1 MTITYTDY
9 INAEHHI
16 FPLHR
21 IIDGNCE
28 CGNPHCKA
36 VGKHP
41 IMSNWQYITTWDEEQ
56 LATLEDDYNLRGYNQ
71 LADGFGVNLH
81 GRNLLVVDI
90 DARNGGVQSAA
101 KLAPI
106 LMSCTFVVQT
116 GSGNGSKHYYFY
128 IPEAWRGKALKA
140 HLDITPGI
148 DFKSTGFVVGCGS
161 LHKSGARYEA
171 LIGSPG
177 EIGDAPESLLQMLLI
192 PERQREVFEG
202 RTIEYSHD
210 ELANIVMSIS
220 NTGRDYEKWI
230 RVGMGIH
237 HATGGTGYDLWCQWS
252 AKCKEA
258 HDDTDMP
265 LKWGSFGRSAS
276 SVTVGT
282 LITWAKQDGY
292 EDPVSFTDDTDWEPI
307 NEQSLPETT
316 AGINLLRPPGL
327 VGEIAAWINRRSLFP
342 REYLAV
348 AGALQIVSNAASLRY
363 RVAGYKTSLN
373 LMTFGVAGSGS
384 GKGNVLDCMQECQEA
399 AGLGMATHGGVKSE
413 QEILRNAMRHQAVM
427 YKIDEVGML
436 LSKLGNARKSGGRTP
451 YLEAVPAT
459 IMSMFSAA
467 NSTYAITG
475 DLKEEMRELVEKDL
489 AKASKALEAK
499 GGAELEAIVEDLLRQ
514 KEAAKNGLKNPIMS
528 FFGVA
533 EPGQFNDAVNGDK
546 WLLTGGFLGRALVF
560 EEPDSMP
567 RRKNIAD
574 VSHERVPDG
583 IVMTLSTLYNDGHA
597 GANNERVELR
607 GDIKYISMTKSA
619 EAEYDRVY
627 EYWHQRGLKE
637 RDDGSGLEALAIRAP
652 ELTLKIAATL
662 SMGEMVITQEHILW
676 AHALTK
682 KVNNLKISK
691 ARAIEGA
698 DSKDKEE
705 KQNGILEAIHSV
717 LSQGEYHTIGV
728 IAGRYRNKFTKE
740 QLQAGL
746 DHLVTIGKVIRAEVK
761 DTRNRN
767 QVRYSL
773 SKNI

>member
-9 INAEHHI
+9 INSDHHI

-28 CGNPHCKA
+28 CGNLHCKA

-128 IPEAWRGKALKA
+128 IPEEWRGKALKA
-140 HLDITPGI
+140 HLDVTPGI

-171 LIGSPG
+171 LIGTPG

-292 EDPVSFTDDTDWEPI
+292 EDPVSFTDDTNWEP
-307 NEQSLPETT
+307 ESSEPEVAPESP
-316 AGINLLRPPGL
+316 AGINLLRPPGF
-327 VGEIAAWINRRSLFP
+327 VGQITEWINRKSIYP
-342 REYLAV
+342 REQLAV
-348 AGALQIVSNAASLRY
+348 AAALQLVSNVASLRF
-363 RVAGYKTSLN
+363 RIAPLNTSLN
-373 LMTFGVAGSGS
+373 MITFGVAGSGS
-384 GKGNVLDCMQECQEA
+384 GKGVILGCLSEGLRA
-399 AGLGMATHGGVKSE
+399 AGLQEAVYGGIKSE
-413 QEILRNAMRHQAVM
+413 QEILRNAMRHQAS
-427 YKIDEVGML
+427 YFTIDEVGAFL
-436 LSKLGNARKSGGRTP
+436 TKIGGAKKSGGKTP
-451 YLEAVPAT
+451 YLENVAT
-459 IMSMFSAA
+459 KIMELYSAA
-467 NSTYAITG
+467 NDVYAISG
-475 DLKEEMRELVEKDL
+475 DLKQELRDAIDKDIAKVQKKQDNGGNYDDEME
-489 AKASKALEAK
+489 S
-499 GGAELEAIVEDLLRQ
+499 LLRQ
-514 KEAAKNGLKNPIMS
+514 REASKSGIPQPIMT
-528 FFGVA
+528 FFGVS
-533 EPGQFNDAVNGDK
+533 EPHSFTEATNDWG
-546 WLLTGGFLGRALVF
+546 LLVGGFLGRSLVF
-560 EEPDSMP
+560 EEMDSVPLRKPISKISPESIPPD
-567 RRKNIAD
+567 IAMKLSQIYGCGHCNNGGD
-574 VSHERVPDG
+574 MRIEAKGDRIH
-583 IVMTLSTLYNDGHA
+583 ITMTP
-597 GANNERVELR
+597 E
-607 GDIKYISMTKSA
+607 A
-619 EAEYDRVY
+619 EAESERIYM
-627 EYWHQRGLKE
+627 YWHRRGKRE
-637 RDDGSGLEALAIRAP
+637 QDEGSGLSPLTNRAL
-652 ELTLKIAATL
+652 ELTLKVAGTL
-662 SMGEMVITQEHILW
+662 AVDTTLITLEHMRW
-676 AHALTK
+676 AHALIRKITD
-682 KVNNLKISK
+682 LKISK
-691 ARAIEGA
+691 AKALQSSE
-698 DSKDKEE
+698 SKDSTER
-705 KQNGILEAIHSV
+705 GDGLLEAIRSV
-717 LSQGEYHTIGV
+717 LAHGDYHTIGV
-728 IAGRYRNKFTKE
+728 IANRFRSKYTKA
-740 QLQAGL
+740 QLQEGL
-746 DHLVTIGKVIRAEVK
+746 DHLCAAGVVIRAEVRDESK
-761 DTRNRN
+761 RLRI
-767 QVRYSL
+767 RYSL